1 MPARTI
7 IKHLEEEIQQL
18 KEAQDRTMSLA
29 VFVGMTAAEAKK
41 TDIRR
46 KRIYDLYEEL
56 IKLRKEVRKA
66 SPSKR

>member
-29 VFVGMTAAEAKK
+29 VFVGMTAAEVKE
-41 TDIRR
+41 TDKRR
-46 KRIYDLYEEL
+46 KRIYELYEEL
-56 IKLRKEVRKA
+56 LKLRKQYRKA
-66 SPSKR
+66 SPSER